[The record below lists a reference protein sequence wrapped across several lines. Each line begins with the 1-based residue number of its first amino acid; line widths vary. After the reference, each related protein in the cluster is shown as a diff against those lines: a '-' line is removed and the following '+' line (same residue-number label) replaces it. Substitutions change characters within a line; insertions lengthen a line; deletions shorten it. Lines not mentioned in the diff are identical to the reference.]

1 LRSLS
6 KSPRATLARR
16 LPNLP
21 FENVGVG
28 VFKGFSVLE
37 MAIVVVGGFC
47 VFSII
52 FRRGWLVLYG
62 SGLERA
68 VICFKRV
75 LFKLQAYDDYKLAV
89 DTSVVVGRLEQ
100 ASKRSEG
107 LEFSVSFNMHRRLEV

>member
-1 LRSLS
+1 MTKPQSPQPLS
-6 KSPRATLARR
+6 SYLPSP
-16 LPNLP
+16 PIENLC
-21 FENVGVG
+21 E

-37 MAIVVVGGFC
+37 AVNVVVGGVC

-89 DTSVVVGRLEQ
+89 DTSVVVGRLEA

-107 LEFSVSFNMHRRLEV
+107 LEFSISFNMHRRLEV

>member
-1 LRSLS
+1 MIKP
-6 KSPRATLARR
+6 KSPRPLSSY
-16 LPNLP
+16 LPSPPIENLC
-21 FENVGVG
+21 E

-37 MAIVVVGGFC
+37 AVNVVVGGVC

-68 VICFKRV
+68 VICFKRG
-75 LFKLQAYDDYKLAV
+75 LLKLQTCDGYGFAV
-89 DTSVVVGRLEQ
+89 GISVVARRLEQ
-100 ASKRSEG
+100 ASKHSEG

>member
-1 LRSLS
+1 MS

-21 FENVGVG
+21 FENVSVG

-37 MAIVVVGGFC
+37 MAIVVVGGVC
-47 VFSII
+47 VFSTI

-62 SGLERA
+62 RGLERA
-68 VICFKRV
+68 VICFKRG
-75 LFKLQAYDDYKLAV
+75 LLKLQTCDGYGFAV
-89 DTSVVVGRLEQ
+89 GISVVARRLEQ
-100 ASKRSEG
+100 ASKHSEG